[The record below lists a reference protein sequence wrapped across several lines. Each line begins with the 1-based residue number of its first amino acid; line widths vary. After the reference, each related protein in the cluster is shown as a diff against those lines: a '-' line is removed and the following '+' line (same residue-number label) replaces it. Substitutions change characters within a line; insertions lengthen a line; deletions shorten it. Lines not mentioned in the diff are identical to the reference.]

1 MSDPRRIEDTYRTR
15 DFSGCDMSSPTRKNT
30 TRDWGG
36 VQIGYNYENGDHG
49 EILFVVANAL
59 TPGHA
64 MTLLDKGKAT
74 DLLLHLN
81 DLLGNP
87 LNYAPTAGMAP
98 SAD

>member
-1 MSDPRRIEDTYRTR
+1 MAIITDTTYQTAE
-15 DFSGCDMSSPTRKNT
+15 FKGCDMSSPTRKNT

-36 VQIGYNYENGDHG
+36 VQVGYNYENGDHG
-49 EILFVVANAL
+49 EVLIVVDNAL
-59 TPGHA
+59 TKGSA
-64 MTLLDKGKAT
+64 MTLLSKPTAM

-87 LNYAPTAGMAP
+87 LSHPATAGGFAP

>member
-1 MSDPRRIEDTYRTR
+1 MSDTRRIEDTYRAR
-15 DFSGCDMSSPTRKNT
+15 EFKGCDMSSPTRKNT

-36 VQIGYNYENGDHG
+36 VQVGYNYENGDHG
-49 EILFVVANAL
+49 EILIVVDNAL
-59 TPGHA
+59 TRGHA

-87 LNYAPTAGMAP
+87 LGYAPTAP

>member
-15 DFSGCDMSSPTRKNT
+15 EFDGCDMSSPTRKNT

-49 EILFVVANAL
+49 EILFVTANAL
-59 TPGHA
+59 VPRSA
-64 MTLLDKGKAT
+64 MALLDKDTAT
-74 DLLLHLN
+74 ELLHHLN

-87 LNYAPTAGMAP
+87 LSVAPTAGA
-98 SAD
+98 